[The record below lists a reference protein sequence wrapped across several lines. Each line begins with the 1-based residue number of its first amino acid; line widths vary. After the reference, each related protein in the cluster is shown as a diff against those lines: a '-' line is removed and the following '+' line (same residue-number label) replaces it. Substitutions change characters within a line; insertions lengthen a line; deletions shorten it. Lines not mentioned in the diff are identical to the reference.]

1 MKAGAL
7 PWAGTANRCDGSNG
21 QVYEDLW
28 RRRNVLSKST
38 RVRRLVV
45 GAAAIAGASLLAAC
59 GAVSAGAQLSRQG
72 QTGSG
77 SGGVVTFANQVGA
90 PPTYIFPMYPIQD
103 AQNSD
108 ITYFQPLL
116 WRPLYW
122 FGHESSSAP
131 TINYR
136 LSLAY
141 PPEFSNGGRTVTV
154 RLRRYVWSDGRPVT
168 SRDVEFW
175 MHLLL
180 AVKSSWGIWAPGDW
194 SSHIVGMNF
203 ARPGQFSI
211 TFNQQFNQNYLLYN
225 GLAQITP
232 IPQHAWD
239 RKAAGGAIG
248 NYDRTAAGA
257 RAVYSYLNDQSKT
270 LATWDTNPL
279 WQVVDGPWRLQPNTG
294 FNPATGYAAFVPNR
308 HYSGPQRPKVSKY
321 ELLTFTSATAEF
333 DALLAGRVDYGYLP
347 FQDVALKQRLLSS
360 GYQVKPWL
368 YWGISYIPFNF
379 ANPRVGRVFDQ
390 LYIRQA
396 MQHVIDESQY
406 ISRVFKGY
414 GSPDYGPVPVQP
426 PSQFVSP
433 LAAHPLYPYSVGAA
447 RQLLASHGW
456 VLHGANSAASC
467 ERPGSGPS
475 ECGAGIARGAALNFT
490 MLYASGTP
498 AYSQIMQAWKSSLA
512 EAGIQLAL
520 SQAPFSTVAATEAGC
535 DAKTGSGCSWEMT
548 YLGAPTTTYV
558 PVYYPTGEII
568 LHSGAPDNVGNYD
581 NPVNDANIN
590 ASHVQPGLGALYRY
604 EDFVARQLPLL
615 YMPNSVY
622 QISVISKRLH
632 GVTAQD
638 STNHIYPEVW
648 TLSKR

>member
-1 MKAGAL
+1 VIE
-7 PWAGTANRCDGSNG
+7 SS
-21 QVYEDLW
+21 W
-28 RRRNVLSKST
+28 RRRL
-38 RVRRLVV
+38 L
-45 GAAAIAGASLLAAC
+45 GAAAALAGASLIAAC
-59 GAVSAGAQLSRQG
+59 GTVARTPGRASLTPGP
-72 QTGSG
+72 G
-77 SGGVVTFANQVGA
+77 SGGSVVTFANQIGA

-122 FGHESSSAP
+122 FGHEGSAAP

-141 PPEFSNGGRTVTV
+141 PPLLSNHGKTVTV
-154 RLRRYVWSDGRPVT
+154 RLRHYRWSDGRPVT

-175 MHLLL
+175 INLLL
-180 AVKSSWGIWAPGDW
+180 AEKSAWGIWAPGDW
-194 SSHIVGMNF
+194 SSHIVAMNF
-203 ARPGQFSI
+203 GSPSQFSI
-211 TFNQQFNQNYLLYN
+211 TFNQTFNQNYLLYN
-225 GLAQITP
+225 GLAQVTP

-239 RKAAGGAIG
+239 QKSAAGAIG
-248 NYDRTAAGA
+248 NYDLTSAGA
-257 RAVYSYLNDQSKT
+257 HAVYNYLNNQSKT

-279 WQVVDGPWRLQPNTG
+279 WQVVDGPWRLQPKVG
-294 FNPATGYAAFVPNR
+294 FNPGTGFAAFVPNTQ
-308 HYSGPQRPKVSKY
+308 YSGPQRPKVAKY

-347 FQDVALKQRLLSS
+347 FQDVALRQRLIHS
-360 GYQVKPWL
+360 GYRVQPWL
-368 YWGISYIPFNF
+368 YWGISYVPFNF
-379 ANPRVGRVFDQ
+379 ANPRVGRIFDQ

-396 MQHVIDESQY
+396 MQHLINETQY
-406 ISRVFKGY
+406 IKQVFKGY
-414 GSPDYGPVPVQP
+414 GSPDYGPVPVAP

-433 LAAHPLYPYSVGAA
+433 LAAHPIYPYSVAAA
-447 RQLLASHGW
+447 RKLVTGRGW
-456 VLHGANSAASC
+456 KLHGSGTAATC
-467 ERPGSGPS
+467 ERPGTGSGD
-475 ECGAGIARGAALNFT
+475 CGAGIARGASLSFT

-535 DAKTGSGCSWEMT
+535 DAKTGKGCGWELT

-581 NPVNDANIN
+581 NRVNDANIE
-590 ASHVQPGLGALYRY
+590 ASHVQPGVGALYRY
-604 EDFVARQLPLL
+604 ENFAATQLPLL

-622 QISVISKRLH
+622 QISVISKHLR

-648 TLSKR
+648 SLSRG